1 MHLTIVYRDI
11 LCNVGKGWFSTR
23 FVSEKPALLTSY
35 SFGSGKITASATKA
49 ESYSVVQSHLAKL
62 AI

>member
-23 FVSEKPALLTSY
+23 FASEKPALLASY
-35 SFGSGKITASATKA
+35 SFRKSLFQQKA
-49 ESYSVVQSHLAKL
+49 EAYSVVQSHLAQSCNL
-62 AI
+62 SE